1 MPHAILKTDLNQL
14 VMGYNKMY
22 RIKTFLA
29 DNVRPSKDNL
39 IFELQKR
46 NYKLVKVGSSFELH
60 PIKDPKR
67 FKKIKLKV

>member
-29 DNVRPSKDNL
+29 DNVRPSKDAL
-39 IFELQKR
+39 IAELKRR
-46 NYKLVKVGSSFELH
+46 NYKIVKVKGQFQLRA
-60 PIKDPKR
+60 IKDPTRNKA
-67 FKKIKLKV
+67 ITLKG